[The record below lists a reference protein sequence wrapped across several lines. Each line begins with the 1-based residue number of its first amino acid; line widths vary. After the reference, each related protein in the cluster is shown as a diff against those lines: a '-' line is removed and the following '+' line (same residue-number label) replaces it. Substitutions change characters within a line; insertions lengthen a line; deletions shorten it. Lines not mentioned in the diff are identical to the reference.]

1 MQIDGWLLDIL
12 ACPECHA
19 PLRVDEEASEL
30 VCTSS
35 TCGLA
40 YPVRDDIPV
49 LLVEEARRPIPVTC
63 CARWPRRPPRYAPRC
78 GRARKPTCRP
88 LPRTAGRAP
97 SWWRAWAAR
106 AWRGGL
112 SKPRAGLSTPVQ
124 GLALR

>member
-19 PLRVDEEASEL
+19 PLWVDEEASEL

-49 LLVEEARRPIPVTC
+49 LLVEEARRPGQP
-63 CARWPRRPPRYAPRC
+63 
-78 GRARKPTCRP
+78 
-88 LPRTAGRAP
+88 AG
-97 SWWRAWAAR
+97 
-106 AWRGGL
+106 
-112 SKPRAGLSTPVQ
+112 T
-124 GLALR
+124 